1 MLSRSSMNPR
11 REDSSESHLRSILAT
26 VPDAMVVIDERGHI
40 LSFSAAAEKLFGYAE
55 HEIVGENVA
64 ILMPSPDRERHDRYL
79 ANYARTGN
87 RKMIGIGRVTT
98 ARHRNGSTFPIELSV
113 GEAIIDERRVFTG
126 FIHDIT
132 HRQQTE
138 MRLQDLQAE
147 LAHVG
152 RISEMGSL
160 ASSLAHE
167 LNQPL
172 TAIANYS
179 EAARDL
185 FSGKMDEETR
195 LLIQEALD
203 ETAKEAIRAGQIVAR
218 LRQFISQGETERRP
232 ESLSRLIGEANALA
246 LVGSRE
252 HGIEVQIQLDQGAD
266 MIFVDRVQIQQ
277 VLINLIRN
285 AIDAM
290 LASVSKSLTIRSE
303 AGPDDL
309 VTITIEDTGSGIS
322 ESVAEQLFQPFVST
336 KEAGMGI
343 GLSICRDIVEAHG
356 GHIWFEPRPDGGTIF
371 HFTLPTMEEAV

>member
-11 REDSSESHLRSILAT
+11 LEDNSESHLRSILAT

-55 HEIVGENVA
+55 REIVGENVA

-266 MIFVDRVQIQQ
+266 LIFVDRVQIQQ

-303 AGPDDL
+303 AAPDDL

-371 HFTLPTMEEAV
+371 HFTLPTMGAAV

>member
-1 MLSRSSMNPR
+1 
-11 REDSSESHLRSILAT
+11 
-26 VPDAMVVIDERGHI
+26 
-40 LSFSAAAEKLFGYAE
+40 
-55 HEIVGENVA
+55 
-64 ILMPSPDRERHDRYL
+64 
-79 ANYARTGN
+79 
-87 RKMIGIGRVTT
+87 MIGIGRVTT

-113 GEAIIDERRVFTG
+113 GEAIIDEKRVFTG

-132 HRQQTE
+132 QRQQTE

-185 FSGKMDEETR
+185 FSGKMDEEKT

-218 LRQFISQGETERRP
+218 LRQFISQGEGERRP

-246 LVGSRE
+246 LIGSRE
-252 HGIEVQIQLDQGAD
+252 HGIEVQIQLDQDAD
-266 MIFVDRVQIQQ
+266 LIFVDRVQIQQ

-290 LASVSKSLTIRSE
+290 LASATKSLTIRSE
-303 AGPDDL
+303 AGPDEL

-336 KEAGMGI
+336 KETGMGI

-356 GHIWFEPRPDGGTIF
+356 GRIWFEPSRDGGTIF
-371 HFTLPTMEEAV
+371 HFTVPTMEADA

>member
-11 REDSSESHLRSILAT
+11 REDNSESHLRSILAT

-303 AGPDDL
+303 AAPDDL

-371 HFTLPTMEEAV
+371 HFTLPTMGAAV

>member
-1 MLSRSSMNPR
+1 
-11 REDSSESHLRSILAT
+11 
-26 VPDAMVVIDERGHI
+26 
-40 LSFSAAAEKLFGYAE
+40 
-55 HEIVGENVA
+55 
-64 ILMPSPDRERHDRYL
+64 
-79 ANYARTGN
+79 
-87 RKMIGIGRVTT
+87 
-98 ARHRNGSTFPIELSV
+98 
-113 GEAIIDERRVFTG
+113 
-126 FIHDIT
+126 
-132 HRQQTE
+132 
-138 MRLQDLQAE
+138 
-147 LAHVG
+147 
-152 RISEMGSL
+152 
-160 ASSLAHE
+160 
-167 LNQPL
+167 
-172 TAIANYS
+172 
-179 EAARDL
+179 
-185 FSGKMDEETR
+185 
-195 LLIQEALD
+195 LIQEALD

-218 LRQFISQGETERRP
+218 LRKFISQGETERRP

-371 HFTLPTMEEAV
+371 HFTLPTMGAAV

>member
-1 MLSRSSMNPR
+1 
-11 REDSSESHLRSILAT
+11 
-26 VPDAMVVIDERGHI
+26 
-40 LSFSAAAEKLFGYAE
+40 
-55 HEIVGENVA
+55 
-64 ILMPSPDRERHDRYL
+64 
-79 ANYARTGN
+79 
-87 RKMIGIGRVTT
+87 
-98 ARHRNGSTFPIELSV
+98 
-113 GEAIIDERRVFTG
+113 
-126 FIHDIT
+126 
-132 HRQQTE
+132 
-138 MRLQDLQAE
+138 

-185 FSGKMDEETR
+185 FTGKMDEEKA

-232 ESLSRLIGEANALA
+232 ESLSRMIGEANALA

-252 HGIEVQIQLDQGAD
+252 HGIEVNVLLDQGAD
-266 MIFVDRVQIQQ
+266 RIFVDRVQIQQ
-277 VLINLIRN
+277 VVINLIRN

-290 LASVSKSLTIRSE
+290 MASATKLLTIRSE

-309 VTITIEDTGSGIS
+309 VTVTIEDTGAGIS
-322 ESVAEQLFQPFVST
+322 DTVAGQLFQPFVST
-336 KEAGMGI
+336 KESGMGI
-343 GLSICRDIVEAHG
+343 GLSICRDIIEAHG
-356 GHIWFEPRPDGGTIF
+356 GRIWFEPTQDGGTIF
-371 HFTLPTMEEAV
+371 RFTVPVMEGDA

>member
-1 MLSRSSMNPR
+1 MNPR

-303 AGPDDL
+303 AAPDDL

>member
-1 MLSRSSMNPR
+1 MKPRQEESR
-11 REDSSESHLRSILAT
+11 EAHLRSILAT
-26 VPDAMVVIDERGHI
+26 IPDAMVVIDERGHI

-55 HEIVGENVA
+55 DEVVGENVA
-64 ILMPSPDRERHDRYL
+64 ILMPSPDRERHDQYL
-79 ANYARTGN
+79 ANYARTGM

-98 ARHRNGSTFPIELSV
+98 ARHRSGNTFPIELSV
-113 GEAIIDERRVFTG
+113 GEAVIDQRRLFTG

-147 LAHVG
+147 LALVG

-160 ASSLAHE
+160 ASALAHE

-185 FSGKMDEETR
+185 FGEHLDEQKTA
-195 LLIQEALD
+195 LIREALD

-218 LRQFISQGETERRP
+218 LRQFISQGETQARP

-246 LVGSRE
+246 LVGTRE
-252 HGIEVQIQLDQGAD
+252 HGIEIQIQLDSDAD
-266 MIFVDRVQIQQ
+266 QIFVDRVQIQQ

-290 LASVSKSLTIRSE
+290 LASPRKSLTIRTE
-303 AGPDDL
+303 AGPDEF
-309 VTITIEDTGSGIS
+309 VTITIEDTGSGVS
-322 ESVAEQLFQPFVST
+322 ESVVDQLFQPFVST

-356 GHIWFEPRPDGGTIF
+356 GRIWFEAGPDGGTVF
-371 HFTLPTMEEAV
+371 HFTLPTIEADV